1 LWLPTASVWQQVVVR
16 DQKLEGD
23 ASGLPNSRV
32 EADGRVILR
41 LAPSAGQTLVRELEE
56 TGNQRVLAILM
67 PPAPEANAR
76 LVWKPGAQEIMAITD
91 LSLNPQRLAGNFLVL
106 LPSDATRGAVTVED
120 GFTALFSPAEWK
132 TLKQALASHQ
142 PYFSPGKE
150 RGLPFEVRWAPET
163 GDVIDVQL
171 STPMVPPGVRY
182 KTAPHAVNLAAK
194 QKLEHA
200 LRKTAGK
207 RNLGAILG
215 DTVICGP
222 FLWERIKNAPGIEEV
237 GLASTFAVPGDP
249 KNGPKIL
256 QSLEGRTFRSAAEV
270 ASLERALYAR
280 FAFDDEFTVRKA
292 GFEELVLIWALVPF
306 DIEEPL
312 FVAESKRYRFL
323 AAFVKD
329 GSSVMWIDDL
339 QDLSFDHG
347 RLVKAKRP

>member
-1 LWLPTASVWQQVVVR
+1 LWLATASVWQQVVVR
-16 DQKLEGD
+16 DQKIEGE
-23 ASGLPNSRV
+23 ANGLLNSRV

-41 LAPSAGQTLVRELEE
+41 LAPSAGQTLLRELDE
-56 TGNQRVLAILM
+56 TGGQRVLAILM

-76 LVWKPGAQEIMAITD
+76 LVWKPGAKQITAITD

-106 LPSDATRGAVTVED
+106 LQSDETSGAVTVED

-132 TLKQALASHQ
+132 TLKQALADHQ

-150 RGLPFEVRWAPET
+150 SGLPFEVRWAPEM
-163 GDVIDVQL
+163 GDDIDAQW

-200 LRKTAGK
+200 LRKSEGK

-215 DTVICGP
+215 DTVMCGP
-222 FLWERIKNAPGIEEV
+222 FLWERIKNAPGIDQV
-237 GLASTFAVPGDP
+237 GLASTFAIPGDP

-256 QSLEGRTFRSAAEV
+256 QRLEGRTFRSAAEV

-280 FAFDDEFTVRKA
+280 FVFDDEFTVRKA
-292 GFEELVLIWALVPF
+292 GFEELALIWAMVPF
-306 DIEEPL
+306 DLEEPL

-323 AAFVKD
+323 AAFVQD
-329 GSSVMWIDDL
+329 GSRVMWIDDL
-339 QDLSFDHG
+339 QDVTFDHG
-347 RLVKAKRP
+347 RLVRASKP